1 MAKNLIFTGLLIAL
15 MAITITYQG
24 NNPLIQIGIF
34 LATLLASVLWYTSS
48 SWGKSAMRFF
58 VSLLNANLS

>member
-1 MAKNLIFTGLLIAL
+1 MIKNLLSTGLLIAL
-15 MAITITYQG
+15 MAISVTYQG
-24 NNPLIQIGIF
+24 YNPFIQIGIF

-48 SWGKSAMRFF
+48 SWGKRVMRFF

>member
-1 MAKNLIFTGLLIAL
+1 MAKNLIFTGLLLII
-15 MAITITYQG
+15 MIVTVCYQG
-24 NNPLIQIGIF
+24 NNPLIQTGIF